1 MTAPVDEAVNSR
13 QGAWHQSTLDLIGNC
28 SWRYFLTY
36 VLGLP
41 DPSGSAAQTGT
52 AVHSAVEA
60 HEKARMQGDVAPSLD
75 AMHELVTT
83 LLGDGE
89 QAAVAR
95 DAVSNWYRGKPKAS
109 GVPHREWVLEM
120 TPVAIEPYFRLPL
133 VDGALPIGGWMDAVY
148 RDANGLYRIVDLKT
162 ASSMGRWKDS
172 GEGKRHQATVY
183 AVALQVG
190 DLLPEID
197 YLPEVTYCV
206 VKTGKGG
213 EVSKRVTV
221 QPDFEDVRVL
231 GDKIREAQRVLDTE
245 DFVKNPAWNLCSQQ
259 WCPHY
264 QGCMVTGELSGTPA
278 TVRTRVSQKT
288 ALGPYNT
295 QATNNDTGGIT
306 HDK

>member
-1 MTAPVDEAVNSR
+1 MTAPQDEAVASR

-36 VLGLP
+36 VLGIP
-41 DPSGSAAQTGT
+41 DPSGEAAQTGT
-52 AVHSAVEA
+52 AVHAAVEA
-60 HEKARMQGDVAPSLD
+60 HENARIKGDVPPSL
-75 AMHELVTT
+75 ASMQELVTT

-95 DAVSNWYRGKPKAS
+95 DAVSNWYKGKPKT
-109 GVPHREWVLEM
+109 GLPHRDWLLEM
-120 TPVAIEPYFRLPL
+120 TPVAVEPYFRVPL
-133 VDGALPIGGWMDAVY
+133 VDGAMPIGGWMDAIY
-148 RDANGLYRIVDLKT
+148 RDSNGIYRIVDLKT
-162 ASSMGRWKDS
+162 AKSMGRWKDS

-183 AVALQVG
+183 AIALQVG
-190 DLLPEID
+190 DLIPEID

-221 QPDFEDVRVL
+221 QPDLEDVRVL
-231 GDKIREAQRVLDTE
+231 GDKIREAQRIVESE
-245 DFVKNPAWNLCSQQ
+245 DFVKNPAWTLCSAQ

-278 TVRTRVSQKT
+278 TVRSRVSQNP

-295 QATNNDTGGIT
+295 QATNDTGGI
-306 HDK
+306 K